1 MEKKKNPVVGVVLGI
16 LLIVIIYLIGSA
28 TYVVHQNEYVT
39 VRRFG
44 KIVSIV
50 SDPGL
55 HFKTPFIEDTQ
66 SISGKVVLYDIPAS
80 DVITKDKKSMI
91 TDTYVLWKVSDPLKY
106 VQTLNALSA
115 RADER
120 IEASVYNATK
130 NAISSMTQDEV
141 IEARGEYLTNL
152 ITEEANSDMNGYGI
166 TIVQAQIKAL
176 DLPDDN
182 KNAVYDRMISERNNI
197 AASYT
202 AQGDAEA
209 QKIHNETDKQVAI
222 IKAQAEKSA
231 AVLEAEGEA
240 AYMETLSKA
249 YDTEDKAA
257 FYSYIRGLDT
267 LKNSLKGDDKTII
280 LDKNSELARILYGNF
295 N

>member
-1 MEKKKNPVVGVVLGI
+1 MNEKKGILGYVIIVVVL
-16 LLIVIIYLIGSA
+16 LAAVLVGSS

-44 KIVSIV
+44 KIIAIAQ
-50 SDPGL
+50 DPGL
-55 HFKTPFIEDTQ
+55 HFKTPFIDSTQ
-66 SISGKVVLYDIPAS
+66 SISAKVILYDIPQS

-91 TDTYVLWKVSDPLKY
+91 TDTYVLWKVAEPLKF
-106 VQTLNALSA
+106 VQTLNAIEA
-115 RADER
+115 RAEER

-141 IEARGEYLTNL
+141 IEARGEMLTQL
-152 ITEEANSDMNGYGI
+152 ITSEANSDMAGYGI
-166 TIVQAQIKAL
+166 SIVQAQIKAL

-182 KNAVYDRMISERNNI
+182 KQAVYDRMISERNNI

-202 AQGDAEA
+202 VQGNAEA
-209 QKIHNETDKQVAI
+209 QKIQNETDKQVAI
-222 IKAQAEKSA
+222 IKAQAEKDA

-249 YDTEDKAA
+249 YDTEDKAE
-257 FYSYIRGLDT
+257 FYSYIRGLDA
-267 LKNSLKGDDKTII
+267 LKGSLTGDKTLV
-280 LDKNSELARILYGNF
+280 LDKNSELAKILYGNF

>member
-1 MEKKKNPVVGVVLGI
+1 MNEKKGILGYVIIVVVL
-16 LLIVIIYLIGSA
+16 LAAVLVGSS

-44 KIVSIV
+44 KIVAIAQ
-50 SDPGL
+50 DPGL
-55 HFKTPFIEDTQ
+55 HFKTPFIDSTQ
-66 SISGKVVLYDIPAS
+66 SITAKVILYDIPQS

-91 TDTYVLWKVSDPLKY
+91 TDTYVLWKVAEPLKF
-106 VQTLNALSA
+106 VQTLNAIET
-115 RADER
+115 RAEER

-141 IEARGEYLTNL
+141 IEARGEMLTQL
-152 ITEEANSDMNGYGI
+152 ITSEANSDMAGYGI

-182 KNAVYDRMISERNNI
+182 KQAVYERMISERNNI

-202 AQGDAEA
+202 AQGNAEA
-209 QKIHNETDKQVAI
+209 QKIQNETDKQVAI
-222 IKAQAEKSA
+222 IKAQAEKDA

-249 YDTEDKAA
+249 YDTEDKAE
-257 FYSYIRGLDT
+257 FYSYIRGLDA
-267 LKNSLKGDDKTII
+267 LKGSLTGDKTLV
-280 LDKNSELARILYGNF
+280 LDKNSELAKILYGNF

>member
-1 MEKKKNPVVGVVLGI
+1 MKVF
-16 LLIVIIYLIGSA
+16 IV
-28 TYVVHQNEYVT
+28 
-39 VRRFG
+39 
-44 KIVSIV
+44 
-50 SDPGL
+50 D
-55 HFKTPFIEDTQ
+55 
-66 SISGKVVLYDIPAS
+66 ISGKVILYDIPSS

-106 VQTLNALSA
+106 VQTLNAIDA
-115 RADER
+115 RAEER

-130 NAISSMTQDEV
+130 NAISSMSQDEV
-141 IEARGEYLTNL
+141 IEARGEQLTSI
-152 ITEEANSDMNGYGI
+152 ITTEADSDMTGYGI

-182 KNAVYDRMISERNNI
+182 KQAVYERMISERNNI

-202 AQGDAEA
+202 AQGNAEA
-209 QKIHNETDKQVAI
+209 QKIQNETDKQVAI
-222 IKAQAEKSA
+222 IKAQAEKDA

-249 YDTEDKAA
+249 YDTEEKAE
-257 FYSYIRGLDT
+257 FYSYIRGLDA
-267 LKNSLKGDDKTII
+267 LKESLVGDKTLV
-280 LDKNSELARILYGNF
+280 LDKNSELAKILYGDF

>member
-1 MEKKKNPVVGVVLGI
+1 MEKKKSFLSVF
-16 LLIVIIYLIGSA
+16 VIIILIAALFLFGAA
-28 TYVVHQNEYVT
+28 TYIVHQNEYVT

-44 KIVSIV
+44 KIIAIAD
-50 SDPGL
+50 DPGL
-55 HFKTPFIEDTQ
+55 HVRTPFIDDVQT
-66 SISGKVVLYDIPAS
+66 ISAKAVLYDIPAS

-91 TDTYVLWKVSDPLKY
+91 TDTYVIWRVTDPLKY
-106 VQTLNALSA
+106 VQTLNALTA
-115 RADER
+115 RAEER

-141 IEARGEYLTNL
+141 IEARGEHLTKL
-152 ITEEANSDMNGYGI
+152 ISEEANNDMTGYGI

-182 KNAVYDRMISERNNI
+182 KNAVYERMISERNNI

-222 IKAQAEKSA
+222 VKAQAEKDA
-231 AVLEAEGEA
+231 AKLVAEGESE
-240 AYMETLSKA
+240 YMATLSKA
-249 YDTEDKAA
+249 YDTEEKSD
-257 FYSYIRGLDT
+257 FYSYIRGLDA
-267 LKNSLKGDDKTII
+267 LKASLKGDKTIV
-280 LDKNSELARILYGNF
+280 LDKNSELAKILYGNF
-295 N
+295 NN

>member
-1 MEKKKNPVVGVVLGI
+1 MNEKKGILGYVIIVVVL
-16 LLIVIIYLIGSA
+16 LAAVLVGSS

-44 KIVSIV
+44 KIVAIAQ
-50 SDPGL
+50 DPGL
-55 HFKTPFIEDTQ
+55 HFKTPFIDSTQ
-66 SISGKVVLYDIPAS
+66 SISAKVILYDIPQS

-91 TDTYVLWKVSDPLKY
+91 TDTYVLWKVAEPLKF
-106 VQTLNALSA
+106 VQTLNAIEA
-115 RADER
+115 RAEER

-141 IEARGEYLTNL
+141 IEARGEMLTQL
-152 ITEEANSDMNGYGI
+152 ITSEANSDMAGYGI
-166 TIVQAQIKAL
+166 SIVQAQIKAL

-182 KNAVYDRMISERNNI
+182 KQAVYERMISERNNI

-202 AQGDAEA
+202 AQGNAEA
-209 QKIHNETDKQVAI
+209 QKIQNETDKQVAI
-222 IKAQAEKSA
+222 IKAQAEKDA

-249 YDTEDKAA
+249 YDTEDKAE
-257 FYSYIRGLDT
+257 FYSYIRGLDA
-267 LKNSLKGDDKTII
+267 LKGSLTGDKTLV
-280 LDKNSELARILYGNF
+280 LDKNSELAKILYGNF